1 MWDVRAP
8 AQESMV
14 KVFECMHFD
23 QVNQIEKINEEIFC
37 SASNDG
43 TVNIWNLRMNNLM
56 KVVNISKDSRVMA
69 VKFLKQRYMLAVQE
83 NTLTLMDVNN
93 DFEVMGSFTP
103 PIQEE

>member
-1 MWDVRAP
+1 
-8 AQESMV
+8 
-14 KVFECMHFD
+14 
-23 QVNQIEKINEEIFC
+23 
-37 SASNDG
+37 
-43 TVNIWNLRMNNLM
+43 
-56 KVVNISKDSRVMA
+56 MA

>member
-43 TVNIWNLRMNNLM
+43 TVNVSDYSSYVITLR
-56 KVVNISKDSRVMA
+56 V
-69 VKFLKQRYMLAVQE
+69 Y
-83 NTLTLMDVNN
+83 
-93 DFEVMGSFTP
+93 
-103 PIQEE
+103 